1 MYSFSY
7 VRTIFNS
14 YVQTDRS
21 LLFHVGFDFTSLL
34 LILLSFRFLY
44 QKGISILNLLFQK
57 MYEGLSYTPG
67 VVIMFGAGL
76 VRKL

>member
-21 LLFHVGFDFTSLL
+21 LLFHVGFDFTCLL

-57 MYEGLSYTPG
+57 MDEGLCYTPG

-76 VRKL
+76 VREL